1 MKKEETSNK
10 FSKYSS
16 WLKENLN
23 IVVLVPT
30 VIGGVWQI
38 LELLTISPSYIRF
51 FSITQV
57 VSDGLLSLFILTM
70 IYLAIKLGSMRFIT
84 SKLENPEKLNAKQII
99 GKIAY
104 LIFVSGIALYLI
116 CFQLIPLTKLIP
128 ENNSFFV
135 LLLTIIIA
143 IITLGFLI
151 HSIITFI
158 NTLRLIP
165 LLDKYISKIVESF
178 SNDTKSES
186 DNSDISVELNESPK
200 KMILGLI
207 ILLLSFKFL
216 IIPIF
221 GLIGQFRTEF
231 ILPSNFK
238 NLEFIE
244 CKISSVYKKSTDFKI
259 KYLNDTYIFVSVL
272 QDDNEEILVLKFD
285 DLMKNNC
292 K

>member
-10 FSKYSS
+10 FSEYSS

-30 VIGGVWQI
+30 VVGGIWQV

-57 VSDGLLSLFILTM
+57 VSDGLLSLFIITM
-70 IYLAIKLGSMRFIT
+70 IYLAIKLGFMRFIT
-84 SKLENPEKLNAKQII
+84 SKLENPEKLNVNLII

-104 LIFVSGIALYLI
+104 LIFTSGISWYLI

-128 ENNSFFV
+128 ENNSFFG
-135 LLLTIIIA
+135 LLLAIVIA

-151 HSIITFI
+151 HNIITFI

-165 LLDKYISKIVESF
+165 LLNKYISKIVESL
-178 SNDTKSES
+178 SNDKTTES
-186 DNSDISVELNESPK
+186 DNSDISVELNGSLK
-200 KMILGLI
+200 KTILGLI
-207 ILLLSFKFL
+207 ILFLSFKFL
-216 IIPIF
+216 IIPLF

-238 NLEFIE
+238 NLEFIK
-244 CKISSVYKKSTDFKI
+244 CKINSVYKKSTDFKI
-259 KYLNDTYIFVSVL
+259 EYLNDTYIFVSVL

-285 DLMKNNC
+285 ELMKNNC